1 VNTLNNT
8 ISDPQLKE
16 EIQFQKETPPL
27 PLSDG
32 KKLYTSGWKASGG
45 GWVADFGAAHT
56 RPDYTG
62 PEVDKYSFLAN
73 NNNNI
78 SNNRKSAEQQQQQQP
93 LVEDTMLLNMARD
106 VYSLPTDGRLNIRG
120 LNIETDGRGGYERDS
135 LRMTGL
141 SRDEAEEEEEVSP
154 RGFLSNLSSPT
165 KSNYQNDF
173 LSEGSSISLDP
184 NQFGDLQ
191 YDPEDAEEMLMR
203 RLQESV
209 SLNRVSQHDG

>member
-1 VNTLNNT
+1 MNNN

-16 EIQFQKETPPL
+16 EIQFQKESPPL
-27 PLSDG
+27 NDG

-73 NNNNI
+73 NNNNV
-78 SNNRKSAEQQQQQQP
+78 NNRKSAEQP

-106 VYSLPTDGRLNIRG
+106 VYSLPADGRLDIKG
-120 LNIETDGRGGYERDS
+120 LNIETEGSRGYERDS

-141 SRDEAEEEEEVSP
+141 SRDAEEEESP